1 MLEDEAIAH
10 VAINALIARYSDGV
24 NRRDAASWAQC
35 WAPDAVWRL
44 RGRDI
49 TGRDAILAAWQ
60 QAMGSFDKVWFTA
73 FAGMID
79 LAPGGDAAQVLT
91 HTFEYLYPQG
101 GTARLQSGIYEDRI
115 VRRDGAWVFAER
127 SFTAQELPL

>member
-10 VAINALIARYSDGV
+10 VEINALIARYSDGV
-24 NRRDAASWAQC
+24 NRRDAASWSQC
-35 WAPDAVWRL
+35 WAQDAIWRL
-44 RGRDI
+44 RGREI
-49 TGRDAILAAWQ
+49 AGRDTILAAWQ
-60 QAMGSFDKVWFTA
+60 QAMNSFDKVWFMA
-73 FAGMID
+73 FAGSIN
-79 LAPGGDAAQVLT
+79 LAAGGDAAAVIT

-101 GTARLQSGIYEDRI
+101 GSPRLQSGIYEDRV

>member
-10 VAINALIARYSDGV
+10 VEINALIARYSDGV
-24 NRRDAASWAQC
+24 NRRNAASWSQC
-35 WAPDAVWRL
+35 WAQDAVWRL
-44 RGRDI
+44 RGREI
-49 TGRDAILAAWQ
+49 AGRDAILAAWQ
-60 QAMGSFDKVWFTA
+60 QAMNSFDKVWFMA
-73 FAGMID
+73 FAGSIN
-79 LAPGGDAAQVLT
+79 LGPGGDAAAVIT

-101 GTARLQSGIYEDRI
+101 GSPRLQSGIYEDHV

>member
-10 VAINALIARYSDGV
+10 VEINALIARYSDGV
-24 NRRDAASWAQC
+24 NRRDAASWSQC
-35 WAPDAVWRL
+35 WAQDAVWQL
-44 RGRDI
+44 RGREI
-49 TGRDAILAAWQ
+49 AGRAAILAAWQ
-60 QAMGSFDKVWFTA
+60 QAMGSFDKVWFMA
-73 FAGMID
+73 FAGSIN
-79 LAPGGDAAQVLT
+79 LAPGGDAAAVIT

-101 GTARLQSGIYEDRI
+101 GSPRLQSGIYEDRL